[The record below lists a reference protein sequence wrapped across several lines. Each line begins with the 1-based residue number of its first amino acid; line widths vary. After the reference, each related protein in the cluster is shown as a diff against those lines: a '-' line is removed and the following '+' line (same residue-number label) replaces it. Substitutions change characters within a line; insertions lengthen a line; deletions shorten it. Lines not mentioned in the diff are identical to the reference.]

1 MFSRQFH
8 GLILQKLSILINF
21 ISGLKIYLK
30 KLRLHKYCAT
40 FLKYTYDEFINLD
53 DETLKRDG
61 VTLGARGKIM
71 KSLEKI
77 HRRPERLQELLKT
90 IEVGKLKVL
99 KPNKGNFLE
108 IMCKKNTLSCT

>member
-1 MFSRQFH
+1 M
-8 GLILQKLSILINF
+8 LIT
-21 ISGLKIYLK
+21 GLKIYLK

-77 HRRPERLQELLKT
+77 HRRPERLLELLKT
-90 IEVGKLKVL
+90 IEVCIFNSSLPK
-99 KPNKGNFLE
+99 
-108 IMCKKNTLSCT
+108 